1 MKRQR
6 RKIKLNKQISV
17 SKTNVKS
24 PKQMEKETLKL
35 IRKANARLDSLQRRY
50 KKGTWATKKLNER
63 LGSQQLK
70 MLTKNGKIKVKKN
83 MTKTQMVAVNKAV
96 TQFLNSSTSTKKG
109 ISEVKR
115 KTIESLRSNLSTEDV
130 ELTTEDAEKFYNMFG
145 DDDFSSISDKI
156 GASALQSC
164 IEDAIEENDSENDFI
179 KRLEIYGGVT
189 MNDLD
194 IRNDAKSL
202 FEKYVL

>member
-1 MKRQR
+1 MNRQR

-24 PKQMEKETLKL
+24 PKQLEKETLKL

-130 ELTTEDAEKFYNMFG
+130 ELSTEDAEKFYNMFG
-145 DDDFSSISDKI
+145 DDDFTTISDKI